1 MRNFVL
7 CSLIC
12 RVKRAYKYDICLYPK
27 SLNLMDVHEWEK
39 VIHISIPQTDNIALN
54 LFPMA
59 FLFNTLYLQNF
70 KFFN

>member
-12 RVKRAYKYDICLYPK
+12 RVKRAYKSDICLYPK
-27 SLNLMDVHEWEK
+27 SLNLIVVHSWEK
-39 VIHISIPQTDNIALN
+39 LIDISILHTDNIALN
-54 LFPMA
+54 PFPLA
-59 FLFNTLYLQNF
+59 FLFNTFYLNNF

>member
-27 SLNLMDVHEWEK
+27 SLNLMAVH
-39 VIHISIPQTDNIALN
+39 
-54 LFPMA
+54 
-59 FLFNTLYLQNF
+59 
-70 KFFN
+70 